1 MKIYVKKITSNSF
14 QIIKET
20 TTQSIL
26 TDLFTN
32 LVLLVL
38 VGADIAFSLMVGRS
52 KLLDA
57 LVVILFIAFMFTG
70 ISHRK
75 KIVTK
80 DELIEIIND

>member
-57 LVVILFIAFMFTG
+57 LVVILFI
-70 ISHRK
+70 ICLNN
-75 KIVTK
+75 
-80 DELIEIIND
+80 LILPAG